1 MYHGFGK
8 FIRGKGF
15 SMLFYL
21 ASVLLMFY
29 LTIKIGNIVEYL
41 FSINIYAAVFV
52 TLAVLMF
59 YMLCYFGSK
68 KAEKRAKKLY
78 EACGIVLCV
87 LLNLTMCFF
96 VFDFLDIFMSVKEG
110 SWCLIPAAVGTLLSV
125 YGFLHARHLIVK
137 KYQIQLGEKKR
148 DKRLVLLSD
157 IHTGSFVN
165 EKQLEKIVKRVNELD
180 ADMIFI
186 AGDTF
191 DVKAFETCNLSK
203 LEQIFR
209 KLCSKE
215 GVYASLGNHDPLSS
229 EKNVRE
235 FFEKSGICLLTDE
248 NVETEDFY
256 VIGREDVTS
265 CPDRKSLPEILPRE
279 RGKKPEILLDHNPG
293 GIEEAIENRVA
304 LVLCGHTHK
313 GQFFPATF
321 FTRLA
326 YGKKDF
332 YGYAKREETQSIV
345 SAGTGYFQ
353 MPMRIGSN
361 SEIVL
366 IEI

>member
-15 SMLFYL
+15 SILFYL
-21 ASVLLMFY
+21 FSILLMFY
-29 LTIKIGNIVEYL
+29 LTVKIGNIVEYV
-41 FSINIYAAVFV
+41 FSVDIYVAVFV
-52 TLAVLMF
+52 TLTVLMI
-59 YMLCYFGSK
+59 YMLCYFSSK

-78 EACGIVLCV
+78 EACGVVLCV
-87 LLNLTMCFF
+87 LLNLILCFL
-96 VFDFLDIFMSVKEG
+96 VFDFLDIFMPFEKEG
-110 SWCLIPAAVGTLLSV
+110 WCLIPAGTGMLLSV
-125 YGFLHARHLIVK
+125 YGFLHARHLTVK
-137 KYQIQLGEKKR
+137 RYQIQLGEKKLN
-148 DKRLVLLSD
+148 KKLVLLSD

-165 EKQLEKIVKRVNELD
+165 EKQLEKIIEKVNGLH
-180 ADMIFI
+180 ADLILI

-191 DVKAFETCNLSK
+191 DVKAFECCNLPK

-209 KLCSKE
+209 KLHSKE

-229 EKNVRE
+229 DKEVKA
-235 FFEKSGICLLTDE
+235 FFQKSGICLLTDE
-248 NVETEDFY
+248 KAETQDFY

-265 CPDRKSLPEILPRE
+265 CPNRKSLAEILSQKRE
-279 RGKKPEILLDHNPG
+279 KKPEIVLDHNPG
-293 GIEEAIENRVA
+293 GIEEAIKNKVA

-332 YGYAKREETQSIV
+332 YGYAKRGETQSIV

-366 IEI
+366 IEV

>member
-1 MYHGFGK
+1 MYRGFGK

-21 ASVLLMFY
+21 VSVLLMIY
-29 LTIKIGNIVEYL
+29 LTMKIGNIVEYL
-41 FSINIYAAVFV
+41 FSLNIYMAVFL
-52 TLAVLMF
+52 TLAALMF
-59 YMLCYFGSK
+59 YMLCYFSSSK
-68 KAEKRAKKLY
+68 VEKKAKKLY

-87 LLNLTMCFF
+87 LLNLTICFL
-96 VFDFLDIFMSVKEG
+96 VFDFLNVFLPFEKEY
-110 SWCLIPAAVGTLLSV
+110 WYLMPVAAGGLLSV
-125 YGFLHARHLIVK
+125 YGFLHARHLTVK
-137 KYQIQLGEKKR
+137 KYQIQLGEKK
-148 DKRLVLLSD
+148 KEKKLVLLSD

-165 EKQLEKIVKRVNELD
+165 EKQLQKIIEKTNELD
-180 ADMIFI
+180 ADLILI

-191 DVKAFETCNLSK
+191 DVKAFECCNLSR
-203 LEQIFR
+203 LEQIFK
-209 KLCSKE
+209 KLHAKE
-215 GVYASLGNHDPLSS
+215 GVYASLGNHDPVSS
-229 EKNVRE
+229 DRNIRDFFKNA
-235 FFEKSGICLLTDE
+235 GICLLTDE
-248 NVETEDFY
+248 RVETKDFY
-256 VIGREDVTS
+256 IIGREDVTS
-265 CPDRKSLPEILPRE
+265 CPNRKSLAEILSEE
-279 RGKKPEILLDHNPG
+279 RGQKPEILLDHNPG
-293 GIEEAIENRVA
+293 GIEEAIENKVA

-353 MPMRIGSN
+353 MPMRIGSD

>member
-8 FIRGKGF
+8 FIRGRGF
-15 SMLFYL
+15 SILFYL
-21 ASVLLMFY
+21 MSVLLMLY

-41 FSINIYAAVFV
+41 FAVDTYAAVFI
-52 TLAVLMF
+52 TLSVLML
-59 YMLCYFGSK
+59 YMLCYFSSK
-68 KAEKRAKKLY
+68 KAEKKAKKLY
-78 EACGIVLCV
+78 EICGVILCV
-87 LLNLTMCFF
+87 LLNLIICFF
-96 VFDFLDIFMSVKEG
+96 VFDAFNIFMPFEEG
-110 SWCLIPAAVGTLLSV
+110 WCLMPAAAGVLLSV
-125 YGFLHARHLIVK
+125 YGFLHARHLTVK
-137 KYQIQLGEKKR
+137 KYQIQLGEKKYN
-148 DKRLVLLSD
+148 KKLVLLSD

-165 EKQLEKIVKRVNELD
+165 EKYLEKVIEKVNELN
-180 ADMIFI
+180 ADLILI

-191 DVKAFETCNLSK
+191 DVKAFESCNLPK

-209 KLCSKE
+209 TMHSKE
-215 GVYASLGNHDPLSS
+215 GIYASLGNHDPLSS
-229 EKNVRE
+229 DRKVRE
-235 FFEKSGICLLTDE
+235 FFEKAGICLLTDE
-248 NVETEDFY
+248 KAETQDFY
-256 VIGREDVTS
+256 IIGREDVTS
-265 CPDRKSLPEILPRE
+265 CPDRKSLAEILPKE
-279 RGKKPEILLDHNPG
+279 RGKKPEIVLDHNPG
-293 GIEEAIENRVA
+293 GIEGAIKNKVA

-332 YGYAKREETQSIV
+332 YGFAKREETQSIV